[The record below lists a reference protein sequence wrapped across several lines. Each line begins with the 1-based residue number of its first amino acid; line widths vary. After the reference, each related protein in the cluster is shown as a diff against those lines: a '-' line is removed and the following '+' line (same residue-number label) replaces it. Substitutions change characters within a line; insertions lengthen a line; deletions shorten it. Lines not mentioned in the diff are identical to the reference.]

1 MFPLNLLFLDDLT
14 LAMLMRS
21 MQLPILREAVSRLRI
36 TVSPALTSDCSVR
49 LRRWIAALDC
59 RVVVIWVVVAWV
71 IVASSKH
78 CRDQLQGGSVI
89 VRNRA

>member
-36 TVSPALTSDCSVR
+36 TVSPALTSDC
-49 LRRWIAALDC
+49 
-59 RVVVIWVVVAWV
+59 RVVVTWVVVTGV